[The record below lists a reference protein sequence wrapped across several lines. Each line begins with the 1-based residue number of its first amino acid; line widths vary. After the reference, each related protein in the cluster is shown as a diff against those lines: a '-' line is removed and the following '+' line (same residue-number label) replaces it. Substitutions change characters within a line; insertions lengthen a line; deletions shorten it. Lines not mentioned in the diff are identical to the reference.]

1 MFEFPQT
8 DEPIPADGPNV
19 IPAATVVIFRQSR
32 TGGAPELL
40 MLQRAKEMRFAGNA
54 TVFPGGRVD
63 PADRDLAK
71 ALLPEVPIERAAAKI
86 AGIRETLEETGL
98 MIAVRT
104 PVSPKEAAAARVM
117 LLKDGRL
124 APVLD
129 HFGWELATDSLTLYA
144 HWCPIWERAF
154 DTRFFIHD
162 LGTGSVDVEVDA
174 TENTRLFWT
183 SAADTLAMAGRGE
196 IKIIFPTRRNLERLA
211 QFNSYDE
218 VLEDI
223 ARHPVR
229 RINGITIDHD
239 GEKWLML
246 PEDAGYPVLGEP
258 LSSVRRS

>member
-1 MFEFPQT
+1 MFEFPPT
-8 DEPIPADGPNV
+8 DEPMPVDGPNV
-19 IPAATVVIFRQSR
+19 VPAATVVIFRQPR
-32 TGGAPELL
+32 TGTAPELL
-40 MLQRAKEMRFAGNA
+40 MLQRAKEMRFAGGA
-54 TVFPGGRVD
+54 AVFPGGRVD

-71 ALLPEVPIERAAAKI
+71 VLLPDMPIERAAAKI

-98 MIAVRT
+98 LIAART
-104 PVSPKEAAAARVM
+104 PVSAKEAADARAM

-129 HFGWELATDSLTLYA
+129 HFGWELDTDSLTLYA

-154 DTRFFIHD
+154 DTRFFVHD

-183 SAADTLAMAGRGE
+183 SAAEALAMAERGE

-211 QFNSYDE
+211 QFSSYGE

-229 RINGITIDHD
+229 RICGSFVDQN

-246 PEDAGYPVLGEP
+246 PEGTGYPVLGEP
-258 LSSVRRS
+258 GATLLRG